1 MSDDSL
7 NIPVF
12 DFWKL
17 TAEESKDEENV
28 LRYNKRIYELCMEAL
43 DQFCTEVDDQE
54 RKDHMAD
61 KTRRILEKYQI
72 KHNVWRTDKK

>member
-7 NIPVF
+7 NITVF

-17 TAEESKDEENV
+17 AAEESKDEGHV

-43 DQFCTEVDDQE
+43 DLFCTEVDDQE
-54 RKDHMAD
+54 RKFHMSVR
-61 KTRRILEKYQI
+61 TRRILEKYQI
-72 KHNVWRTDKK
+72 KIKNV